1 MMNPGVDLLM
11 AVNWDG
17 AVMQYYEEFY
27 ASAEEEE
34 LPELTSV
41 FPDDPEPTQG
51 ELNVAAEVA
60 ESDSPDDPP
69 ATVEEAEEAE
79 EVEEVEPVT
88 LEVSITNPI
97 DVNEVQVEVVETRRV
112 RGLGVMGTAAVS
124 LGGLML
130 VVVLGTL
137 AVSRKKK

>member
-17 AVMQYYEEFY
+17 AVMRFYEEFY
-27 ASAEEEE
+27 ASEEEE

-41 FPDDPEPTQG
+41 FPDDPEPAQG
-51 ELNVAAEVA
+51 EFNVAAQMA
-60 ESDSPDDPP
+60 ESDSGDDPP
-69 ATVEEAEEAE
+69 AAAEKAQPLVVEDKSGAY
-79 EVEEVEPVT
+79 
-88 LEVSITNPI
+88 LI
-97 DVNEVQVEVVETRRV
+97 DVNETQVEVVETTGV
-112 RGLGVMGTAAVS
+112 RGFGVMGTAAVS

-137 AVSRKKK
+137 AVGRKKK